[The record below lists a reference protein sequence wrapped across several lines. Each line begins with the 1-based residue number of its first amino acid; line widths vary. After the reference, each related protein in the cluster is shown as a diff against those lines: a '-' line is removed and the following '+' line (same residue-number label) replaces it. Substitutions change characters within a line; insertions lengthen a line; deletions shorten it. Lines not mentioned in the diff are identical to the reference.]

1 MVFRSNF
8 SPMKVVG
15 MASQRDT
22 YKYHLKQGKKVL
34 YRGIT
39 NDLARREREHKERFP
54 NSHIDQVGHKTT
66 RVAALKWERAGGKRP
81 HKE

>member
-1 MVFRSNF
+1 
-8 SPMKVVG
+8 

-66 RVAALKWERAGGKRP
+66 RVAALKWERQEGSAPTKSSL
-81 HKE
+81 